1 MELSKKIEEKDL
13 IQYFPEIQKLIEE
26 WKKKYSIL
34 PEEDLSSIPTEDIY
48 PFITQPFY
56 TYQIHSVA

>member
-1 MELSKKIEEKDL
+1 MKLSKKIEEKDL

-48 PFITQPFY
+48 PSITQPSY